1 MPSDVRRRAD
11 GAEASPLFTFT
22 KDERLLRRA
31 DFLRLSEGARKIS
44 TSSFLVLW
52 ATGPAPS
59 CRIGIT
65 VSRKVGNAVTRNRIK
80 RLVREY
86 YRLHKTLFP
95 PLDINVIARRGADKL
110 DYQGVCQELDRVVER
125 LAGVTRS
132 C

>member
-1 MPSDVRRRAD
+1 MPSDAGGRTD
-11 GAEASPLFTFT
+11 GAGEFPLFTFT

-31 DFLRLSEGARKIS
+31 DFLRLSEGGRKVS
-44 TSSFLVLW
+44 TSCFLVLW
-52 ATGPAPS
+52 ATGPEPA

-65 VSRKVGNAVTRNRIK
+65 ASRKVGNAVTRNRIK

-86 YRLHKTLFP
+86 YRLHKALFP
-95 PLDINVIARRGADKL
+95 PLDISIIARRGADKL
-110 DYQGVCQELDRVVER
+110 DYRGVCQELDRVVER